1 MKVFAADHGTHNLCD
16 ETRRVSRLREN
27 LTSGSDGEGLET
39 DLLVPRKPFTRQTAF
54 DELKTH
60 LKGARIILR
69 SKTPELVLQE
79 CYGMLMA
86 HFAIRGLMHEAALKD
101 DIDPDCL
108 SFVHAV
114 RVVKRKMPVEPAFY
128 FPTKNSGVKVDTISG

>member
-1 MKVFAADHGTHNLCD
+1 MQCY
-16 ETRRVSRLREN
+16 RLITTILDPTVAPANELASLYHERWEI
-27 LTSGSDGEGLET
+27 E
-39 DLLVPRKPFTRQTAF
+39 TAF

-114 RVVKRKMPVEPAFY
+114 RVVKRKMPVY
-128 FPTKNSGVKVDTISG
+128 ITFPP